1 MAVEK
6 WMDLNG
12 KVVIVTGG
20 SQGIGEH
27 VVQNLRANNAFVV
40 VADLRINENFIEDKG
55 IVFVKC
61 VFHVDLPVLST
72 FSDNIKNLML
82 KIW

>member
-55 IVFVKC
+55 IV
-61 VFHVDLPVLST
+61 LL
-72 FSDNIKNLML
+72 NAMWLKNLML